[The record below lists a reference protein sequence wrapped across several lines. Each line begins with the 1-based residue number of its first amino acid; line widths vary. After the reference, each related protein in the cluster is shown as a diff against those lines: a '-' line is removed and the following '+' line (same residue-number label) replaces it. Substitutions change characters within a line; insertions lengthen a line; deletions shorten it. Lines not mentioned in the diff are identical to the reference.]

1 MFSLR
6 KFHHVFDAVEFL
18 IKVQTLAPTLAV
30 CECCHFCS
38 LSSQNLSSS
47 ISPFRSEQRVTPNNV
62 GIFWDLDNKPPKSFP
77 PYEAAIRL
85 KKAAQEFG
93 FVKYMFAYANGHA
106 FNYVPT
112 IVRAQR
118 RERKALNELETVGVV
133 KPHEPCTCR
142 VCGRR
147 FYTNERLTNHFK
159 KIHEREQMKRLN
171 QIESARGKRRVN
183 LVARYSIKMDKY
195 RNAARDV
202 LTPKVG
208 YGLAE
213 ELKRAGFW
221 VRTVSDKPQAADVEL
236 RSHMMDMMDKRKVE
250 CVILV
255 SDDSDFVEILR
266 EARLRC
272 LKTVVVGDI
281 TDCALKRTANAA
293 FSWQEIMRGK
303 AKKEAGS
310 VVGKWKDQNVLKRL
324 EWTFDPKTEKNQYYS
339 EVESECSD
347 IECLSSDKC
356 GTLLPNRSD
365 SAWWKFESRATDIKT
380 PPASLK

>member
-1 MFSLR
+1 MFSLCKVR
-6 KFHHVFDAVEFL
+6 HVFDSVEFL
-18 IKVQTLAPTLAV
+18 KKLQTLAPTLAV
-30 CECCHFCS
+30 SECFHFYT
-38 LSSQNLSSS
+38 LSKQNPSSS
-47 ISPFRSEQRVTPNNV
+47 IRPLSSEEKVAQNNV

-93 FVKYMFAYANGHA
+93 FVKYMVAYAN
-106 FNYVPT
+106 
-112 IVRAQR
+112 RDAQIS
-118 RERKALNELETVGVV
+118 ERKALNDLETVGVV
-133 KPHEPCTCR
+133 TRERYTCR

-147 FYTNERLTNHFK
+147 FYTNERLMNHFK
-159 KIHEREQMKRLN
+159 QTHEREQMKRLN

-183 LVARYSIKMDKY
+183 LAARYSMKMDKY

-221 VRTVSDKPQAADVEL
+221 VRTVSNKPQAADVEF

-266 EARLRC
+266 EARMRC
-272 LKTVVVGDI
+272 LKTIVVGDI
-281 TDCALKRTANAA
+281 SDCALKRTANAA

-324 EWTFDPKTEKNQYYS
+324 EWTYDLKTGKNQYYS

-347 IECLSSDKC
+347 IECDSSDEC
-356 GTLLPNRSD
+356 GTLLPKE
-365 SAWWKFESRATDIKT
+365 SAWWQLESRAIDLNM
-380 PPASLK
+380 PPAPLK

>member
-1 MFSLR
+1 
-6 KFHHVFDAVEFL
+6 
-18 IKVQTLAPTLAV
+18 
-30 CECCHFCS
+30 
-38 LSSQNLSSS
+38 
-47 ISPFRSEQRVTPNNV
+47 
-62 GIFWDLDNKPPKSFP
+62 
-77 PYEAAIRL
+77 
-85 KKAAQEFG
+85 
-93 FVKYMFAYANGHA
+93 MFAYASRHA
-106 FNYVPT
+106 FNYVPP
-112 IVRAQR
+112 IIGPQR
-118 RERKALNELETVGVV
+118 RERKALNGLETKGVV
-133 KPHEPCTCR
+133 KPHEPYSCR

-159 KIHEREQMKRLN
+159 QIHEREQMKRLN

-183 LVARYSIKMDKY
+183 LVAKYSMKMDKY

-208 YGLAE
+208 YGLGE

-236 RSHMMDMMDKRKVE
+236 RYHMMDMMDKREVE

-266 EARLRC
+266 EARMRC
-272 LKTVVVGDI
+272 LRTVVIGDI
-281 TDCALKRTANAA
+281 YDCALRRTANAA

-324 EWTFDPKTEKNQYYS
+324 EWTYDPKTEKNQIYS
-339 EVESECSD
+339 EVESECLD
-347 IECLSSDKC
+347 IECLGSDKC
-356 GTLLPNRSD
+356 DNLLPKESD
-365 SAWWKFESRATDIKT
+365 GAWWELDSRAIEVNM
-380 PPASLK
+380 PPTYLK

>member
-1 MFSLR
+1 MFSLC
-6 KFHHVFDAVEFL
+6 KFRHVFDAVEFL
-18 IKVQTLAPTLAV
+18 NKVQTLAPTLAA
-30 CECCHFCS
+30 CECCHFRS
-38 LSSQNLSSS
+38 LSSQNPSSS
-47 ISPFRSEQRVTPNNV
+47 IFPFSSEQRVTQNNV
-62 GIFWDLDNKPPKSFP
+62 GIFWDLGNKPPKSFP

-93 FVKYMFAYANGHA
+93 FVKYMFAYANRHA
-106 FNYVPT
+106 FNYVPP

-118 RERKALNELETVGVV
+118 IQRRALNELETVVVV
-133 KPHEPCTCR
+133 KPDEPYKCR

-159 KIHEREQMKRLN
+159 QIHEHEHMKRLN
-171 QIESARGKRRVN
+171 QIESARGKRRIN
-183 LVARYSIKMDKY
+183 LVAKYSIKMDKY

-202 LTPKVG
+202 LTPKVA

-221 VRTVSDKPQAADVEL
+221 VRTVSDEPQAADVEL

-250 CVILV
+250 CLILV
-255 SDDSDFVEILR
+255 SDDSDLVEILR
-266 EARLRC
+266 EARFRC

-310 VVGKWKDQNVLKRL
+310 VVGKWRDQNVLKRL

-356 GTLLPNRSD
+356 GTFLPNESD
-365 SAWWKFESRATDIKT
+365 GAWWKLE
-380 PPASLK
+380 